1 MAFVGLA
8 PSVRSRGATSG
19 LPPGPRVPRMMQAVL
34 WGLRYAEFTRA
45 ARARYGPTYTVRPGT
60 YPAVVVT
67 TDRDAIR
74 RLLTGAPLDKR
85 HGNDV
90 LKPLIGERSILLL
103 EPAEHLERRKL
114 LLPPFHGERV
124 RAYAELM
131 QRLIDE
137 ELDRWRAGDEVAV
150 LPVAQNLTMEV
161 ILRAVLGV
169 ADPTMRQ
176 RLRGLI
182 DDTLGYP
189 FAGLRRRLDGTAL
202 TRVTLPQRVR
212 AAGALVAALPTPAV
226 MTYFPELK
234 VRSRWNPG
242 TSRWWRHRDDL
253 LGVLDAQV
261 AATRADPRLAKR
273 EDILAMLVRARDE
286 QGDGLGDEDLRDEL
300 VALIAAGHETTAA
313 AIAWGVVLL
322 AHDRGVGERA
332 TIAAREGD
340 DRYLDAL
347 VKEVLRIRPPLPGT
361 AARVLDAPLR
371 IGEHTIPPGTPI
383 LVDGH
388 GLHHDPALYPQPEA
402 LRPERFLD
410 GAPEAYA
417 WLPFGGGAHRC
428 IGAAL
433 AELEIK
439 VVLGTVLRRIDLA
452 PAARELAPAVRRG
465 VTLVPLGGG
474 RIRVDGAPSGNGRQ
488 TASSAE

>member
-1 MAFVGLA
+1 VSGLDE
-8 PSVRSRGATSG
+8 PRLG
-19 LPPGPRVPRMMQAVL
+19 LPPGPRVPRVLQAVL
-34 WGLRYAEFTRA
+34 WGLRYPEFTRA
-45 ARARYGPTYTVRPGT
+45 ARARYGPTFTVRPGT
-60 YPAVVVT
+60 CPATVVT

-124 RAYAELM
+124 RAYAQLM
-131 QRLIDE
+131 RRLIDE
-137 ELDRWRAGDEVAV
+137 ELDGWRAGDEVAV
-150 LPVAQNLTMEV
+150 LPVAQNVTMEV

-169 ADPTMRQ
+169 ADPTMRR
-176 RLRGLI
+176 RLRELI

-189 FAGLRRRLDGTAL
+189 FAGLRRRFDGTAL
-202 TRVTLPQRVR
+202 TRVTPPRRVR
-212 AAGALVAALPTPAV
+212 VAGALVAALPTPAV

-242 TSRWWRHRDDL
+242 TLRWWRHRDDL

-261 AATRADPRLAKR
+261 AATRADPRLAER
-273 EDILAMLVRARDE
+273 EDILAMLVQSRDE
-286 QGDGLGDEDLRDEL
+286 RGEGLGDDDLRDEL

-313 AIAWGVVLL
+313 AIAWGAVLL
-322 AHDRGVGERA
+322 AHDPDVRERA
-332 TIAAREGD
+332 ARAARDGD

-347 VKEVLRIRPPLPGT
+347 VKEVLRLRPPLPGT

-371 IGEHTIPPGTPI
+371 IGEHLIPPGTPI
-383 LVDGH
+383 LVDGF
-388 GLHHDPALYPQPEA
+388 GLHHDPALHPEPEA

-428 IGAAL
+428 IGAGL
-433 AELEIK
+433 AELEIR
-439 VVLGTVLRRIDLA
+439 VALGTMLRRIELA
-452 PAARELAPAVRRG
+452 PAVRELAPAVRRG

-474 RIRVDGAPSGNGRQ
+474 RIRVAGA
-488 TASSAE
+488 A